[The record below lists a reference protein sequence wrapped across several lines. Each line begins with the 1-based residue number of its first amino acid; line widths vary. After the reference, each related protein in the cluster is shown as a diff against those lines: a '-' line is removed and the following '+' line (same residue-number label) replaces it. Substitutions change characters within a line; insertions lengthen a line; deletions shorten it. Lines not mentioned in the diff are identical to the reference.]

1 MAAFISEWAMTM
13 TNHNLSAR
21 LLSAFFAFA
30 LLALSLYM
38 VAISTGDW
46 LTRYALA
53 GNNANEFTHRIC
65 RSIPGCQSVSV
76 QALFNWREAHRYLA
90 YQVTGTRIDHA
101 AATET
106 IKRGADDA
114 TGLLGFAVRTAFRV
128 DVRTSPV
135 RNGQ

>member
-1 MAAFISEWAMTM
+1 MT
-13 TNHNLSAR
+13 THNLSAR
-21 LLSAFFAFA
+21 MLSALFASV

-38 VAISTGDW
+38 VGISIGDW
-46 LTRYALA
+46 LARYVLA
-53 GNNANEFTHRIC
+53 GNNASEFTRRIC
-65 RSIPGCQSVSV
+65 KSIPGCQSVAV
-76 QALFNWREAHRYLA
+76 QPLFNWREAHRYMA

-114 TGLLGFAVRTAFRV
+114 TGLLGFAVRTSFRV
-128 DVRTSPV
+128 DVRNSPA